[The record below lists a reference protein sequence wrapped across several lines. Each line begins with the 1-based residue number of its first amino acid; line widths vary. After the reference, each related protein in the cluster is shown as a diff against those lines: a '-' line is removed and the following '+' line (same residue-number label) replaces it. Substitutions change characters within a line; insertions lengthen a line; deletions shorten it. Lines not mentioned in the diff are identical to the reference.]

1 MNLKEEN
8 IIKVQVAFK
17 KMQTKEDLLN
27 LINYAGSLIFVD
39 KFRKIE
45 IKKLTYYANAE
56 ICKKRYKKFSIKKKS
71 GENREILA
79 PVGALKSIQKC
90 LKLIFECIY
99 EPSPYA
105 TGFIS
110 NKSIVDNAKCHL
122 SKNYVYN
129 IDLKD
134 FFPSIHLHRVKA
146 CLHNEPFSLS
156 NKKGTAQEALA
167 FLIGKLCTHPIKT
180 TDGKIVDALPQGAP
194 TSPIISNIIA
204 QRLDRRL
211 GGLSKKVGVNYTR
224 YADDITF
231 SSNHSVYAKGSDFQL
246 ELNRIILDQNLI
258 INEKKVRLQRNLHS
272 QEVTGLIVNNKVNVH
287 RSYVKN
293 LRTILNNWEK
303 TGYKY
308 AEQEFLKRYIN
319 KKENNKSKKPDMA
332 TVIAGKLDYLKMV
345 KGLEDSVYLKLRERF
360 EKLTGLSIK
369 KTKEADIINVVNNI
383 VSQPSLVVPIQESNL
398 TANQIYNLPV
408 KHNPIRLINLLNQFS
423 SNSSPLKYSTHSW
436 DHGQVE
442 GIFDSYSNFI
452 KKAVKQYKQFSFQL
466 KELNENLNAKIYG
479 FIEDKK
485 LGQLNR
491 KGYKR
496 AWGLNKVKIG
506 WSSPELKLWCENNPN
521 HNPMEMILPDDLQFF
536 VGNQQITT
544 FRQVVN
550 IFKQEIEIRED
561 NQLKKLFMELV
572 DKHNMSFDFNVTYE
586 GLEQRSFFTDVQW
599 FKTALDKVF
608 ESLAK
613 RTRHPNIIIKA
624 IDNNTTLIISIEQ
637 VDSFCTNKSYNDIKF
652 SAQNGDLGDM
662 IKYLKNLCDWSIVT
676 KFNEGEYRI
685 NYLSAKNNCPHVE
698 KAESC
703 LGFKHTFIFYKPNN
717 SNA

>member
-1 MNLKEEN
+1 MDLKEEN
-8 IIKVQVAFK
+8 IIKIRVAFK

-27 LINYAGSLIFVD
+27 LINYAGSIIFAE

-56 ICKKRYKKFSIKKKS
+56 ICKKRYKKFIIKKKS
-71 GENREILA
+71 GANREISA
-79 PVGALKSIQKC
+79 PVGALKTIQKC

-99 EPSPYA
+99 EPSSHA
-105 TGFIS
+105 TGFIL
-110 NKSIVDNAKCHL
+110 NKSIVDNAKCHI
-122 SKNYVYN
+122 SKHYVYN

-134 FFPSIHLHRVKA
+134 FFPSIHLHRIKA

-156 NKKGTAQEALA
+156 NKKGTDQEALA

-180 TDGKIVDALPQGAP
+180 ADGKIVDALPQGAP

-211 GGLSKKVGVNYTR
+211 GGLSKKEGVSYTR

-258 INEKKVRLQRNLHS
+258 INEKKVRLQRNLYS

-303 TGYKY
+303 TGFKY
-308 AEQEFLKRYIN
+308 AEQEFLKRYFIQKQN
-319 KKENNKSKKPDMA
+319 IKSKKPDMA
-332 TVIAGKLDYLKMV
+332 SVIGGKLDYLKMV
-345 KGLEDSVYLKLRERF
+345 KGPEDSVYVKLKGRF
-360 EKLTGLSIK
+360 ESLSGLPVK
-369 KTKEADIINVVNNI
+369 KTKETVIVNEANI
-383 VSQPSLVVPIQESNL
+383 SVAQPNKELPSQEDTLHSTQLFL
-398 TANQIYNLPV
+398 LPV

-423 SNSSPLKYSTHSW
+423 SNNSPLKYSTHSW

-442 GIFDSYSNFI
+442 GIFKSYNDFI
-452 KKAVKQYKQFSFQL
+452 KKAIKQYKTFSFEL
-466 KELNENLNAKIYG
+466 KELNRNLAGKVYG
-479 FIEDKK
+479 FLQTDKVGK
-485 LGQLNR
+485 
-491 KGYKR
+491 KG
-496 AWGLNKVKIG
+496 WGIHRIKIG
-506 WSSPELKLWCENNPN
+506 WSSPELKLWCENNTML
-521 HNPMEMILPDDLQFF
+521 NPMEMILPDELQFF

-550 IFKQEIEIRED
+550 IFKQEIEIREED
-561 NQLKKLFMELV
+561 NQLKKLLMELV
-572 DKHNMSFDFNVTYE
+572 DKHNMSFDFNITYE

-608 ESLAK
+608 ESMAK

-624 IDNNTTLIISIEQ
+624 IDNSETLLISIEQ
-637 VDSFCTNKSYNDIKF
+637 KDSFCTNISYNDIKF

-662 IKYLKNLCDWSIVT
+662 IKYLKNLCDWSIET
-676 KFNEGEYRI
+676 KFNEGEYRV

-698 KAESC
+698 ETESC
-703 LGFKHTFIFYKPNN
+703 LGFKHTFKFYKPNN